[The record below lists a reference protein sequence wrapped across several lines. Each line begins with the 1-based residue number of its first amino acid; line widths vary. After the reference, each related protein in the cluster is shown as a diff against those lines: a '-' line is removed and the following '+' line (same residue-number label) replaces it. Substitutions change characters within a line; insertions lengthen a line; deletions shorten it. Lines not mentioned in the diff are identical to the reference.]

1 MKYQTDFTV
10 THKAAVMHSAPNG
23 PANLLNEDVCLP
35 AAAIKRSSLENNI
48 AWMQNYADARGVS
61 LAPHGKTTM
70 TPWIFQRQ
78 VAQGAWAIGV
88 GSAWQAKVAME
99 AGVPRVLMANQ
110 LVGKANMQLVAEL
123 KAQHPASGFFCCV
136 DSLSNAQ
143 TLAAFFSQ
151 RGQTLDVLVEL
162 GVPGGRC
169 GCRSVAQAQQLAQEI
184 AALPGLR
191 LQGIELYEGVM
202 HGDDAQSKIEQ
213 FLREAAGLLR
223 RLHQQGLLN
232 AEQAIL
238 TGAGSSWY
246 DVVCNVWSEEA
257 LPANCRVVIRPGC
270 YITHDRGIYQDAQNA
285 VLARDSYACDLAGE
299 LTSALELVA
308 LVQSVPEPGRV
319 IVNFGKRDAA
329 FDAGLPQP
337 IAHYRNGVRQ
347 QSDPQHL
354 MTHGI
359 MDQHA
364 MLSCPAEFPVQ
375 VGDILVFATSHPCLT
390 FDKWKT
396 LFLIDD
402 NYNVIETIETFF

>member
-10 THKAAVMHSAPNG
+10 THKAAVMHRAPNG

-99 AGVPRVLMANQ
+99 ASVPRVLMANQ
-110 LVGKANMQLVAEL
+110 LVGKANMQLIAEL
-123 KAQHPASGFFCCV
+123 KAQHPATGFFCCI
-136 DSLSNAQ
+136 DNLSNAQ

-246 DVVCNVWSEEA
+246 DVVCNIWSEEA

-337 IAHYRNGVRQ
+337 IAHYRNGVRL
-347 QSDPQHL
+347 QSGTQHM

>member
-110 LVGKANMQLVAEL
+110 LVGKANMQLIAEL
-123 KAQHPASGFFCCV
+123 KAQHPASDFFCCI

-347 QSDPQHL
+347 QSGTQHL

>member
-1 MKYQTDFTV
+1 MKYQKDFTV
-10 THKAAVMHSAPNG
+10 TNKAAVLRSDPSA

-35 AAAIKRSSLENNI
+35 AAVIKLSSLENNI

-78 VAQGAWAIGV
+78 VAQGAWAVGV

-110 LVGKANMQLVAEL
+110 LVGKANMRLVAEL
-123 KAQHPASGFFCCV
+123 KAQHPSTLFLCCI

-143 TLAAFFSQ
+143 ALSAFFSQ
-151 RGQTLDVLVEL
+151 HGQTLDVLLEL

-169 GCRSVAQAQQLAQEI
+169 GCRSVAQAEQLAQDI
-184 AALPGLR
+184 AGLPGLR

-202 HGDDAQSKIEQ
+202 HGDDAQSKIER
-213 FLREAAGLLR
+213 FLRDAAGLLR
-223 RLHQQGLLN
+223 ELHRQRLLSG
-232 AEQAIL
+232 EEAIL

-246 DVVCNVWSEEA
+246 DVVCRVWGEES
-257 LPANCRVVIRPGC
+257 LPENCRRVIRPGC

-299 LTSALELVA
+299 LTSALELIA

-347 QSDPQHL
+347 DSGVQQL
-354 MTHGI
+354 TTQGI

-364 MLSCPAEFPVQ
+364 MLSCPADFPVQ

-396 LFLIDD
+396 LLVIDD

>member
-1 MKYQTDFTV
+1 MKYQKNFTV
-10 THKAAVMHSAPNG
+10 THKAAVMHADPNN
-23 PANLLNEDVCLP
+23 PANLINEDVCLP
-35 AAAIKRSSLENNI
+35 AVAIKRNSLESNI
-48 AWMQNYADARGVS
+48 AWMQSYADARGVS

-88 GSAWQAKVAME
+88 GSAWQAKVAMD

-110 LVGKANMQLVAEL
+110 LVGRANMQLIAEL
-123 KAQHPASGFFCCV
+123 KTQHPNTVFFCCI

-143 TLAAFFSQ
+143 ALSAFFSQ
-151 RGQTLDVLVEL
+151 HGQTLDVLLEL

-169 GCRSVAQAQQLAQEI
+169 GCRSVVQAKQLAHEI

-202 HGDDAQSKIEQ
+202 HGDNAQQKIER
-213 FLREAAGLLR
+213 FLRDAADLLR
-223 RLHQQGLLN
+223 ELHQQGVFSGEETL
-232 AEQAIL
+232 L

-246 DVVCNVWSEEA
+246 DVVCSVWCQET
-257 LPANCRVVIRPGC
+257 LPANCRLVIRPGC
-270 YITHDRGIYQDAQNA
+270 YITHDQGIYQDAQNA

-299 LTSALELVA
+299 LTSALELIA

-337 IAHYRNGVRQ
+337 IAHYRSGVQ
-347 QSDPQHL
+347 QPSGVQHL
-354 MTHGI
+354 TTQGI

-402 NYNVIETIETFF
+402 DYNVIETIETFF

>member
-1 MKYQTDFTV
+1 
-10 THKAAVMHSAPNG
+10 
-23 PANLLNEDVCLP
+23 
-35 AAAIKRSSLENNI
+35 
-48 AWMQNYADARGVS
+48 
-61 LAPHGKTTM
+61 
-70 TPWIFQRQ
+70 
-78 VAQGAWAIGV
+78 
-88 GSAWQAKVAME
+88 
-99 AGVPRVLMANQ
+99 MANQ
-110 LVGKANMQLVAEL
+110 LVGRANMQLIAEL
-123 KAQHPASGFFCCV
+123 KTQHPNTVFFCCI

-143 TLAAFFSQ
+143 ALSAFFSQ
-151 RGQTLDVLVEL
+151 HGQTLDVLLEL

-169 GCRSVAQAQQLAQEI
+169 GCRSVVQAKQLAHEI

-202 HGDDAQSKIEQ
+202 HGDNAQQKIER
-213 FLREAAGLLR
+213 FLRDAAGLLR
-223 RLHQQGLLN
+223 ELHQQGVFSGEETL
-232 AEQAIL
+232 L

-246 DVVCNVWSEEA
+246 DVVCSVWCQET
-257 LPANCRVVIRPGC
+257 LPANCRLVIRPGC
-270 YITHDRGIYQDAQNA
+270 YITHDQGIYQDAQNA

-299 LTSALELVA
+299 LTSALELIA

-337 IAHYRNGVRQ
+337 IAHYRSGVQQ
-347 QSDPQHL
+347 QSGVQDLTTQ
-354 MTHGI
+354 GI

-402 NYNVIETIETFF
+402 DYNVIETIETFF

>member
-1 MKYQTDFTV
+1 MKYQKDFSV
-10 THKAAVMHSAPNG
+10 THKAAVMHNHPDV
-23 PANLLNEDVCLP
+23 PANLLNEDICLP
-35 AAAIKRSSLENNI
+35 AAAIKSSSLKNNI
-48 AWMQNYADARGVS
+48 AWMQNYADVRGVS

-110 LVGKANMQLVAEL
+110 LVGKANMQLIAEL
-123 KAQHPASGFFCCV
+123 KAQHPNSGFFCCI

-151 RGQTLDVLVEL
+151 RGQTLDVLLEL

-169 GCRSVAQAQQLAQEI
+169 GCRSVAQAEQLAQEI

-213 FLREAAGLLR
+213 FLRDAAGLLR
-223 RLHQQGLLN
+223 TLHQQGLLN
-232 AEQAIL
+232 AGEAIL

-246 DVVCNVWSEEA
+246 DVVCNVWREEA

-270 YITHDRGIYQDAQNA
+270 YITHDQGIYQDAQNA

-347 QSDPQHL
+347 ESDTQQL
-354 MTHGI
+354 ITHGI

-364 MLSCPAEFPVQ
+364 MLSCPAEFPLQ

-402 NYNVIETIETFF
+402 DYNVIETIETFF